1 MPTANKIELFARNN
15 NLRSGWLSLGN
26 QLGEN
31 YINHKLAVFCEKC
44 KDEIELGS
52 KRYKSKFKA
61 NIDLCNKCIS
71 KKETD
76 EFYALENTQDD
87 DILHEYLKCNE
98 CGCEPICGPR
108 FKCNSCDDVDICEQC
123 FDSRLLKLHLKKK
136 SKKGDILELK
146 GIPCSDHDFECIEV
160 PILANGL
167 AAHNEYKCVSCYMR
181 PIIGGCF
188 ICADCNHF
196 SLCQNCYFTRNFQ
209 NLKVRGHNHETHRIE
224 LIVEPRRQIR
234 KYVKCH
240 GCQMMPIV
248 GVRYKC
254 ENCFDFDLCEKC
266 HVVYAIG
273 KKELKT
279 TYSTS
284 HKQYHTFTRL
294 QLQTNIEP
302 FPCPNSHMSRR

>member
-15 NLRSGWLSLGN
+15 NLREGWLSLGN

-31 YINHKLAVFCEKC
+31 YINHKVSIRCAKC
-44 KDEIELGS
+44 LEEIELGS
-52 KRYKSKFKA
+52 KRYKSRTEAKTDYCESCVNKKA
-61 NIDLCNKCIS
+61 LQNYYL
-71 KKETD
+71 
-76 EFYALENTQDD
+76 LENTQDD
-87 DILHEYLKCNE
+87 DILHEYLKCNS

-108 FKCNSCDDVDICEQC
+108 FKCTTCDDVDICEQC
-123 FDSRLLKLHLKKK
+123 FDSRLVKLTHK
-136 SKKGDILELK
+136 SKKLGSKPEEKQGQVEK
-146 GIPCSDHDFECIEV
+146 GCANHDFECIEV

-188 ICADCNHF
+188 VCADCNHF
-196 SLCQNCYFTRNFQ
+196 SLCQNCYFTRSFH

-240 GCQMMPIV
+240 GCQMLPIV

-266 HVVYAIG
+266 YVTYAIN

-294 QLQTNIEP
+294 QQ
-302 FPCPNSHMSRR
+302 